1 MKEIAKSA
9 IEERQVVGVYD
20 MKMLVMECAMVKN
33 NKINHHGFTPSQW
46 VLGRLPTDLTSLT
59 SEDADATGL
68 GVQAEIMEP
77 EDIFSRQLEIRQA
90 AKQAFAKVDS
100 SRRIRAALLRK
111 SVPLRGP
118 YSSGDLVCFYRRG
131 RWHGPGRIIGKESR
145 STFWVVHAG
154 IPIVVAESQIRP
166 ATSSEAIAKQILELR
181 PHRKRKREYLRG
193 GHQEEEDEHPFA
205 EDTIIPALHEE
216 DQQPAYVDLPEEAP
230 TSSTTFGL
238 SSSPPVAQEEDM
250 ADDIPVPLQPPG
262 GLNPMQAETEED
274 IEEIEVPQRQE
285 TSQEPEEEETPFL
298 HRPVPPPPGLDT
310 SLRTA
315 LVRSVNALD
324 GIPEMETPY
333 PQERERSRSPHREAH
348 VVPVPA
354 SMDGLYAQQ
363 RQEKYFHCFLA
374 KRIFKKR
381 RQVGAGREVQF
392 KKSSQE
398 VQDQLLKTRQKEW
411 SNWVQF
417 TAARILPP
425 EEQEEFFAEH
435 PDTEIIP
442 TRWVDTNKSEE
453 GEEPQYKSRLVARG
467 DLEQNNRLRTDSP
480 TSSQLFLNLIISY
493 AASTNQG
500 LRGGDISAAFLQGTG
515 IKRSLALRLP
525 ADGIPDP
532 AIPEGSLLICEKSVY
547 GTKDAPRGFWKGLHD
562 VLVSCGLKEVPYET
576 SAYYLPGRDGTVSGM
591 LGTHVDDLLWCGIK
605 EMDDIMQKV
614 QQHYNFRLTSSHEF
628 KFCGRI
634 IKQDSTG
641 ITINC
646 PSVLDRVKAIYI
658 DPKRRKMR
666 GLDAT
671 PSEVSQL
678 RSVVGSLSWYSRVCR
693 PDLSFQ
699 VNQLQAVQQRARVED
714 LVSANRLLH
723 FALETKERGIFYASG
738 VMDFDD
744 AMILSINDASH
755 AASYDINNNGEPMG
769 HRSQSGRILALVRKD
784 FIKTGDEVIHMLQW
798 TSTVIKRV
806 CRSTLQA
813 ETLSMQLGSE
823 ESEHLRQLLYVMK
836 NLAKSDRSKE
846 NLIAAM
852 DGTTVMWCTD
862 CRSLSDH
869 LVNPGVSEVSDKRLA
884 IDLTSLRQD
893 LWRVPGE
900 SVGNPTYTD
909 ALPEGRSTLCSWIS
923 TKTMAA
929 DGLTK
934 AMRCEQLQRM
944 MENGRLTVEFQSVPC
959 P

>member
-1 MKEIAKSA
+1 
-9 IEERQVVGVYD
+9 

-46 VLGRLPTDLTSLT
+46 VLGRLPVDLTSLT
-59 SEDADATGL
+59 SEDATGAAL
-68 GVQAEIMEP
+68 GVHSEMMEP

-131 RWHGPGRIIGKESR
+131 RWHGPGRIIGKEGR
-145 STFWVVHAG
+145 ATFWVVHAG
-154 IPIVVAESQIRP
+154 IPIVVAENQIRP
-166 ATSSEAIAKQILELR
+166 ATTNEVLAKQILEMR

-193 GHQEEEDEHPFA
+193 GQPDDDETPFA

-216 DQQPAYVDLPEEAP
+216 DQQPAYVDLPVDPP

-238 SSSPPVAQEEDM
+238 ASSPPSGPVHDEMVDLQVPPPRPEED
-250 ADDIPVPLQPPG
+250 VPLQA
-262 GLNPMQAETEED
+262 AED
-274 IEEIEVPQRQE
+274 EIEVVAVPERQ
-285 TSQEPEEEETPFL
+285 TTTQEPEEEETPYL
-298 HRPVPPPPGLDT
+298 LRPPPGLDT
-310 SLRTA
+310 SASLRTA
-315 LVRSVNALD
+315 LTRSVNALD
-324 GIPEMETPY
+324 GIPERETPY
-333 PQERERSRSPHREAH
+333 PEERERSRSPHREAH
-348 VVPVPA
+348 TLPVPP
-354 SMDGLYAQQ
+354 SMEGLYAQQ

-398 VQDQLLKTRQKEW
+398 VQEELLKTRKKEW

-417 TAARILPP
+417 TAARVLPP
-425 EEQEEFFAEH
+425 EEQPKFFAEY

-453 GEEPQYKSRLVARG
+453 GEEAQYKSRLVARG

-493 AASTNQG
+493 AASTGRG

-532 AIPEGSLLICEKSVY
+532 SIPEGSLLICEKSVY

-576 SAYYLPGRDGTVSGM
+576 SAYYLPGEEGIVSGM
-591 LGTHVDDLLWCGIK
+591 LGTHVDDLLWCGIEK
-605 EMDDIMQKV
+605 MDEIMRQV
-614 QQHYNFRLTSSHEF
+614 QEHYNFRMTSSYEF

-634 IKQDSTG
+634 IKQDEAG

-723 FALETKERGIFYASG
+723 FALETKEQGIFYASG
-738 VMDFDD
+738 AMDFDD
-744 AMILSINDASH
+744 AMIVSINDASH
-755 AASYDINNNGEPMG
+755 AASLDINNNGEPMG
-769 HRSQSGRILALVRKD
+769 HRSQSGRILALVKKD
-784 FIKTGDEVIHMLQW
+784 FTMTGCEVIHMLQW

-836 NLAKSDRSKE
+836 SLAKSDRNKE
-846 NLIAAM
+846 HLVAAM
-852 DGTTVMWCTD
+852 DHTTVMWCTD

-909 ALPEGRSTLCSWIS
+909 ALPEGRTTLCSWIS

-934 AMRCEQLQRM
+934 AMRCEQLQRLM
-944 MENGRLTVEFQSVPC
+944 KDGKLTVEYQAQHSVSC

>member
-1 MKEIAKSA
+1 
-9 IEERQVVGVYD
+9 
-20 MKMLVMECAMVKN
+20 MVKN
-33 NKINHHGFTPSQW
+33 SKINHHGFTPSQW

-193 GHQEEEDEHPFA
+193 GHQEEDDDHPFA
-205 EDTIIPALHEE
+205 EDTIIPALHE

-238 SSSPPVAQEEDM
+238 SSSPPVIQEEDM
-250 ADDIPVPLQPPG
+250 VDDIPVPLEPPG
-262 GLNPMQAETEED
+262 GPNPMQAETEED

-333 PQERERSRSPHREAH
+333 PPERERSRSPHREAH

-425 EEQEEFFAEH
+425 DEQEEFFAEH
-435 PDTEIIP
+435 PDTEVIP

-532 AIPEGSLLICEKSVY
+532 A
-547 GTKDAPRGFWKGLHD
+547 R
-562 VLVSCGLKEVPYET
+562 
-576 SAYYLPGRDGTVSGM
+576 
-591 LGTHVDDLLWCGIK
+591 
-605 EMDDIMQKV
+605 
-614 QQHYNFRLTSSHEF
+614 
-628 KFCGRI
+628 
-634 IKQDSTG
+634 
-641 ITINC
+641 
-646 PSVLDRVKAIYI
+646 
-658 DPKRRKMR
+658 
-666 GLDAT
+666 
-671 PSEVSQL
+671 
-678 RSVVGSLSWYSRVCR
+678 
-693 PDLSFQ
+693 
-699 VNQLQAVQQRARVED
+699 
-714 LVSANRLLH
+714 
-723 FALETKERGIFYASG
+723 
-738 VMDFDD
+738 
-744 AMILSINDASH
+744 
-755 AASYDINNNGEPMG
+755 
-769 HRSQSGRILALVRKD
+769 
-784 FIKTGDEVIHMLQW
+784 
-798 TSTVIKRV
+798 
-806 CRSTLQA
+806 
-813 ETLSMQLGSE
+813 
-823 ESEHLRQLLYVMK
+823 
-836 NLAKSDRSKE
+836 
-846 NLIAAM
+846 
-852 DGTTVMWCTD
+852 
-862 CRSLSDH
+862 
-869 LVNPGVSEVSDKRLA
+869 
-884 IDLTSLRQD
+884 
-893 LWRVPGE
+893 
-900 SVGNPTYTD
+900 
-909 ALPEGRSTLCSWIS
+909 
-923 TKTMAA
+923 
-929 DGLTK
+929 
-934 AMRCEQLQRM
+934 
-944 MENGRLTVEFQSVPC
+944 
-959 P
+959 

>member
-1 MKEIAKSA
+1 M
-9 IEERQVVGVYD
+9 
-20 MKMLVMECAMVKN
+20 
-33 NKINHHGFTPSQW
+33 
-46 VLGRLPTDLTSLT
+46 
-59 SEDADATGL
+59 
-68 GVQAEIMEP
+68 
-77 EDIFSRQLEIRQA
+77 
-90 AKQAFAKVDS
+90 
-100 SRRIRAALLRK
+100 
-111 SVPLRGP
+111 
-118 YSSGDLVCFYRRG
+118 
-131 RWHGPGRIIGKESR
+131 
-145 STFWVVHAG
+145 
-154 IPIVVAESQIRP
+154 VAESQIRP

-193 GHQEEEDEHPFA
+193 GHQEEDDDHPFA

-238 SSSPPVAQEEDM
+238 SSSPPVVQEEDM
-250 ADDIPVPLQPPG
+250 VDDIPVPLEPPG
-262 GLNPMQAETEED
+262 GPNPMQAA
-274 IEEIEVPQRQE
+274 
-285 TSQEPEEEETPFL
+285 
-298 HRPVPPPPGLDT
+298 

-333 PQERERSRSPHREAH
+333 PPERERSRSPHREAH

-425 EEQEEFFAEH
+425 DEQEEFFAEH
-435 PDTEIIP
+435 PDTEVIP

-738 VMDFDD
+738 AMDFNGDQ
-744 AMILSINDASH
+744 ACVSQYAS
-755 AASYDINNNGEPMG
+755 S
-769 HRSQSGRILALVRKD
+769 
-784 FIKTGDEVIHMLQW
+784 
-798 TSTVIKRV
+798 
-806 CRSTLQA
+806 
-813 ETLSMQLGSE
+813 
-823 ESEHLRQLLYVMK
+823 
-836 NLAKSDRSKE
+836 
-846 NLIAAM
+846 
-852 DGTTVMWCTD
+852 
-862 CRSLSDH
+862 
-869 LVNPGVSEVSDKRLA
+869 
-884 IDLTSLRQD
+884 
-893 LWRVPGE
+893 
-900 SVGNPTYTD
+900 
-909 ALPEGRSTLCSWIS
+909 
-923 TKTMAA
+923 
-929 DGLTK
+929 
-934 AMRCEQLQRM
+934 
-944 MENGRLTVEFQSVPC
+944 
-959 P
+959 